1 MKKQKENLNHLIKA
15 RDLIE
20 NSFETINEKE
30 LNEMILTNN
39 AILKSYKILTEEI
52 KKHIEEIYGIV

>member
-30 LNEMILTNN
+30 LNEMILKNN

>member
-30 LNEMILTNN
+30 LNEMILKNN

-52 KKHIEEIYGIV
+52 KKHIEEIYGII